1 MEKEGER
8 ESRQLNGPF
17 LFLAT
22 HSPPTTTT
30 TTVFLINIVHVVRL
44 CLIMH
49 DCYQQQNPLNETL
62 LNGNTIIP
70 PGAQEERQD
79 CWCVFFSP
87 PFYCNKCSLTSISA
101 TKYMNE
107 KIRRV
112 TPNGRVEDETIK
124 GDAVG
129 LHRLMHAETMM
140 RICMHARICNCRGF
154 HSQKI
159 NKKICSI

>member
-30 TTVFLINIVHVVRL
+30 TLFLINIVHVVRL

-79 CWCVFFSP
+79 CWCFFFSP
-87 PFYCNKCSLTSISA
+87 PFYCNKCSMTSISA

-129 LHRLMHAETMM
+129 LHWLMHAETMM
-140 RICMHARICNCRGF
+140 RICMHARICNCRSF

>member
-30 TTVFLINIVHVVRL
+30 TLFLINIVHVVRL

-79 CWCVFFSP
+79 CC
-87 PFYCNKCSLTSISA
+87 
-101 TKYMNE
+101 
-107 KIRRV
+107 RV

-140 RICMHARICNCRGF
+140 RICMHARICNCRSF